1 MMELKNRL
9 QHIEKTL
16 DCFLP
21 EKINSL
27 WISQSFG
34 ELAYGLPDGFFL
46 NIINPV
52 RDLVK
57 RGGKRWR
64 PLLCVLSCELAEG
77 DPEKAYP
84 LTPLIEFCHTAS
96 LVHDDIEDKSDTRRG
111 APAAHIKYGLDTA
124 LNSASWLYFEA
135 LNPLINYEVS
145 ESVRAEIYSLYSQNL
160 RRLHLGQSMDIG
172 WHSNPDIIPSVDEYI
187 TMISLKTGSLA
198 KLAGELGFIAAGKSI
213 NEVIEYGKLM
223 TDMGIGFQILDDVKN
238 ITEGNAG
245 KRRGDDI
252 VEGKKSLPLIFY
264 TEENP
269 EGAEK
274 IKLLFK
280 QAAKEG
286 IESPA
291 VEASISAI
299 CSSKA
304 VKRAEDYGKK
314 IVEASLIKLQN
325 DYKQNE
331 AKELIFDLFNT
342 ILR

>member
-1 MMELKNRL
+1 MSELKKRL
-9 QHIEKTL
+9 ENIEKTL
-16 DCFLP
+16 DLFLP
-21 EKINSL
+21 ENVTSS

-34 ELAYGLPDGFFL
+34 ELNANLSDDFFL

-96 LVHDDIEDKSDTRRG
+96 LVHDDIEDKSETRRG

-135 LNPLINYEVS
+135 LNPLINYKTS
-145 ESVRAEIYSLYSQNL
+145 ESVRAGIYSLYSQNL

-172 WHSNPDIIPSVDEYI
+172 WHSNPDIIPSIDQYI

-198 KLAGELGFIAAGKSI
+198 KLAGELGFIAADKSM
-213 NEVIEYGKLM
+213 NEVLEYGKLM

-245 KRRGDDI
+245 KKRGDDI
-252 VEGKKSLPLIFY
+252 IEGKKSLPVIFY
-264 TEENP
+264 AEENP
-269 EGAEK
+269 QGAEK

-286 IESPA
+286 IDSPA
-291 VEASISAI
+291 VEECISAI
-299 CSSKA
+299 SSSRA

-325 DYKQNE
+325 NYKQNE
-331 AKELIFDLFNT
+331 AKELIFDLFNM

>member
-1 MMELKNRL
+1 
-9 QHIEKTL
+9 
-16 DCFLP
+16 
-21 EKINSL
+21 
-27 WISQSFG
+27 
-34 ELAYGLPDGFFL
+34 
-46 NIINPV
+46 
-52 RDLVK
+52 
-57 RGGKRWR
+57 
-64 PLLCVLSCELAEG
+64 
-77 DPEKAYP
+77 
-84 LTPLIEFCHTAS
+84 
-96 LVHDDIEDKSDTRRG
+96 
-111 APAAHIKYGLDTA
+111 
-124 LNSASWLYFEA
+124 
-135 LNPLINYEVS
+135 
-145 ESVRAEIYSLYSQNL
+145 
-160 RRLHLGQSMDIG
+160 
-172 WHSNPDIIPSVDEYI
+172 
-187 TMISLKTGSLA
+187 MISLKTGSLA
-198 KLAGELGFIAAGKSI
+198 KLAGELGFIAAGKPI
-213 NEVIEYGKLM
+213 NEVLEYGKLM

-280 QAAKEG
+280 QASKEG

-325 DYKQNE
+325 NYKQNE

>member
-1 MMELKNRL
+1 MNISKKLS
-9 QHIEKTL
+9 IVF
-16 DCFLP
+16 CP
-21 EKINSL
+21 EKINSS

-34 ELAYGLPDGFFL
+34 ELAYSLPDSFFL

-77 DPEKAYP
+77 DSEKAYP

-135 LNPLINYEVS
+135 LNPLINYERS
-145 ESVRAEIYSLYSQNL
+145 ESARAVIYSLYSQNL
-160 RRLHLGQSMDIG
+160 RRLPFRAVYGYRLAFKSRY
-172 WHSNPDIIPSVDEYI
+172 NSVSRRIHNYDKP
-187 TMISLKTGSLA
+187 KTGSLA
-198 KLAGELGFIAAGKSI
+198 KLAGELGFIAADKPI
-213 NEVIEYGKLM
+213 NEVLEYGKLM

-286 IESPA
+286 IESPCSRSLDFGYLFFKGCKKGRRLRQKDCRSFIDK
-291 VEASISAI
+291 AS
-299 CSSKA
+299 K
-304 VKRAEDYGKK
+304 
-314 IVEASLIKLQN
+314 
-325 DYKQNE
+325 
-331 AKELIFDLFNT
+331 
-342 ILR
+342 